1 MVGAFLTFWRWFQ
14 LIKNRII
21 AGICIL
27 FGVVM
32 LAIPF
37 FYHIKGI
44 SDTERLLEDFTEAVE
59 EKQDE
64 ETTGEKEEQTTLGE
78 ANAAIFSEGNV
89 IAILEVEA
97 LGIRYP
103 VLEGAT
109 ADNLNKG
116 IGHLKET
123 AGIGEIGNCVL
134 AGHNGSRHGEFF
146 THLSELAVGDTVTV
160 MNAEGKVFTY
170 VVSDSYTVGPCENS
184 IKDQGEEKKL
194 TLFTCSQKGTMRYVV
209 RCLLKEAM

>member
-1 MVGAFLTFWRWFQ
+1 MDRRKILAALCIAVGIAFLAVPIYYHYSGVQETEQ
-14 LIKNRII
+14 L
-21 AGICIL
+21 
-27 FGVVM
+27 M
-32 LAIPF
+32 
-37 FYHIKGI
+37 
-44 SDTERLLEDFTEAVE
+44 EDFTEAVE

-78 ANAAIFSEGNV
+78 ADAAIFSEGDV
-89 IAILEVEA
+89 IAILEIEA

-116 IGHLKET
+116 IGHLTET
-123 AGIGEIGNCVL
+123 AGIGDIGNCVL

-146 THLSELAVGDTVTV
+146 THLSELTVGDTVTV
-160 MNAEGKVFTY
+160 MNAEGMVFTY

-184 IKDQGEEKKL
+184 IKDQGEEKEL
-194 TLFTCSQKGTMRYVV
+194 TLFTCAQKGTMRFVV
-209 RCLLKEAM
+209 RCLLDEEAM